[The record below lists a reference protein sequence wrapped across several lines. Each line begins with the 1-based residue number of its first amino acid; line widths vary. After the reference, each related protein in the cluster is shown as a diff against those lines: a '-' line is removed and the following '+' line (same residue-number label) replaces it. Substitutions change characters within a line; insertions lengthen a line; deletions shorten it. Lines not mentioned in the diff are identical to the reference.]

1 MRRFP
6 APAISNEN
14 VYFIESTKPNSN
26 GYADSPRFPRTR
38 GKSVVT
44 AGSTKAVVSAG
55 KSRMY
60 VLYVD
65 EELAIARLE
74 RARERFALHT
84 KLDARAAIACGMM
97 RERTSAHKEMKRI

>member
-1 MRRFP
+1 MD
-6 APAISNEN
+6 
-14 VYFIESTKPNSN
+14 T
-26 GYADSPRFPRTR
+26 DSPRFPRTR
-38 GKSVVT
+38 GKSIVA

-60 VLYVD
+60 VLYV

-84 KLDARAAIACGMM
+84 KIVARAAIACGMM
-97 RERTSAHKEMKRI
+97 RERASAHKEMERIQRVRVHIECPL